1 VILLRS
7 IHTLFTGTEDL
18 YGYDILIE
26 GNMISRIGRDIRP
39 HSVPDTPVEEID
51 CRDMVVIPGLVNTH
65 HHFFQTLQ
73 RCLPAVQDVPLFDWL
88 VDLYEVWKHIDEESV
103 YWSTLV
109 ACGELLKTGCTT
121 SSDNL
126 YVFPDGSGNRLAD
139 VEIEAARKAGIRFH
153 PTRGSMS
160 RGRSAGG
167 LPPDKVV
174 QTEEKILEDS
184 ERLIDAYHDPGPGSM
199 IRIALAPCSPFSVS
213 EDLLEQTRDLA
224 SRKGV
229 LLHTHLA
236 ETEDENSYC
245 LEHYGVRPL
254 ELMERCGW
262 LGPDVW
268 YAHGIHFTDGEL
280 EKIRATSTGICHCP
294 TSNMRLGSGIARVP
308 EMVEMGIRV
317 GLGVDGSA
325 SNDSSDML
333 GELRNCFLLNRLRG
347 SSAITARE
355 AIRLGTRGGADL
367 LGRDDIGMIEAG
379 RAADIV
385 GVRVSTICR
394 AGAVHD
400 YTASLVLCGCNHSVD
415 LNIVNG
421 KVVVRDGRLLTMDE
435 EEVTREANKA
445 ALRLVRD

>member
-1 VILLRS
+1 VILLKG

-18 YGYDILIE
+18 GGSDILID
-26 GNMISRIGRDIRP
+26 GNKISRIDRAI
-39 HSVPDTPVEEID
+39 EID
-51 CRDMVVIPGLVNTH
+51 TASSPGAEVIDCSDMVVIPGLVNTH

-73 RCLPAVQDVPLFDWL
+73 RCLPDVQNAPLFDWL
-88 VDLYEVWKHIDEESV
+88 VDLYEVWKHMDEESI

-126 YVFPDGSGNRLAD
+126 YVFPDGSGSRLAD
-139 VEIEAARKAGIRFH
+139 VEIEAAAKAGIRFH

-160 RGRSAGG
+160 RGKSAGG

-184 ERLIDAYHDPGPGSM
+184 ERLIDAYHDPRPCSM

-213 EDLLEQTRDLA
+213 EDLLKQTRNLA
-224 SRKGV
+224 SKKGV

-236 ETEDENSYC
+236 ETEDENAYC
-245 LEHYGVRPL
+245 VEHYGVRPL

-262 LGPDVW
+262 LGRDVW

-280 EKIRATSTGICHCP
+280 EKIRATGTGICHCP

-355 AIRLGTRGGADL
+355 TIRLGTRGGADL
-367 LGRDDIGMIEAG
+367 LGRDDIGVLEPG
-379 RAADIV
+379 RAADLV
-385 GVRVSTICR
+385 GIRVSTICR

-400 YTASLVLCGCNHSVD
+400 YTASLVLCGCDHSVD
-415 LNIVNG
+415 LNIVDG
-421 KVVVRDGRLLTMDE
+421 RVVVRDGRLLTIDE

-445 ALRLVRD
+445 ALRLLKD

>member
-379 RAADIV
+379 RVRCMTTLLPWCSAAA
-385 GVRVSTICR
+385 T
-394 AGAVHD
+394 
-400 YTASLVLCGCNHSVD
+400 
-415 LNIVNG
+415 
-421 KVVVRDGRLLTMDE
+421 
-435 EEVTREANKA
+435 TRWT
-445 ALRLVRD
+445 LIS